1 MILQALKEYYDRKA
15 ADPESGIAPL
25 GWEWKRIPFL
35 AVFNAEGRFI
45 RLEDTRDKLEG
56 KVLAKAFLVPSLG
69 EAKGNGIKSN
79 LFWENGEY
87 LFGIPLDV
95 RKLESKG
102 EKYKFRVADQH
113 KAFVEKIKSLSSVCG
128 LNADYVSALRFAE
141 LDQTKIV
148 MADPLW
154 EEAAQVNQAF
164 LMCLEGRG
172 PISSIPEI
180 KKAVMDKARAH
191 SKSARLIRCLVTGEL
206 DEPSRLEPDIKGVRD
221 ANPTGA
227 HIVAVNNKISSSGN
241 GGATPAFASFM
252 KEQGANSPIG
262 KTASLAYTTALNTL
276 LSTRKMLVGDA
287 TVVFWSEKKT
297 SLEDEFLDLFG
308 EPAKDNP
315 DKGVATVERLLSSVK
330 TGAFTH
336 DPDTTRFYVLG
347 LAPNSARI
355 AVRFWHSGT
364 VAEMERRFADW
375 FENLRIVHA
384 PHEKEHL
391 SLMQLLLAVSPYNKD
406 YKKWKENIPPNLAG
420 AVMRSILEGA
430 PYPATLLSSA
440 LVRIKA
446 ERKVSYPRAK
456 LIKAFLNHNKERKLT
471 VSLDKENTNVGYR
484 LGRLFAVLEKIQE
497 EANPGI
503 NATIRD
509 KFYASASST
518 PNAVFGNLMRL
529 KNHHLGKLSQGRSI
543 YFEKLLGEVIAEVPS
558 FPAHLSLDEQGD
570 FAIGYYHQR
579 QDFFTKKEPSAKQQA
594 ETV

>member
-35 AVFNAEGRFI
+35 VVFNTEGRFI
-45 RLEDTRDKLEG
+45 RLEDTRDKSEG
-56 KVLAKAFLVPSLG
+56 KVLAKSFLVPSLG

-87 LFGIPLDV
+87 LFGIPFDV
-95 RKLESKG
+95 KKLESKG
-102 EKYKFRVADQH
+102 ERYKLRVADQH
-113 KAFVEKIKSLSSVCG
+113 KAFIERILSLSSTCG
-128 LNADYVSALRFAE
+128 SNADYGSALRFAE
-141 LDQTKIV
+141 LDQTEIV

-154 EEAAQVNQAF
+154 EEAVQVNQTF
-164 LMCLEGRG
+164 LMCLEGSG
-172 PISSIPEI
+172 PVPSIPEI
-180 KKAVMDKARAH
+180 KKAVMDKTSIH

-206 DEPSRLEPDIKGVRD
+206 DQPSRLEPDIKGVRD

-276 LSTRKMLVGDA
+276 LATRKMQVGDA
-287 TVVFWSEKKT
+287 TAVFWSERKT
-297 SLEDEFLDLFG
+297 DLEDDFIDLFG
-308 EPAKDNP
+308 EPSKDNP
-315 DKGVATVERLLSSVK
+315 DKGVSAVERLLSSVK
-330 TGAFTH
+330 SGAYSH
-336 DPDTTRFYVLG
+336 ELDTTHFYVLG

-355 AVRFWHSGT
+355 SVRFWHSGT
-364 VAEMERRFADW
+364 VAEMEGRFADW
-375 FENLRIVHA
+375 FENLRIAHG
-384 PHEKEHL
+384 PKEKEHL
-391 SLMQLLLAVSPYNKD
+391 SLRRLLESIAPLGNS
-406 YKKWKENIPPNLAG
+406 ENIPPNLAG
-420 AVMRSILEGA
+420 AIMRSILEGS

-456 LIKAFLNHNKERKLT
+456 LIKAYLNHNKERKLT
-471 VSLDKENTNVGYR
+471 VSLDKENTDVGYL
-484 LGRLFAVLEKIQE
+484 LGRLFAVLEKVQE

-543 YFEKLLGEVIAEVPS
+543 YFERLLGEVIAGIPS

-579 QDFFTKKEPSAKQQA
+579 QDFFTKKEVANN
-594 ETV
+594 